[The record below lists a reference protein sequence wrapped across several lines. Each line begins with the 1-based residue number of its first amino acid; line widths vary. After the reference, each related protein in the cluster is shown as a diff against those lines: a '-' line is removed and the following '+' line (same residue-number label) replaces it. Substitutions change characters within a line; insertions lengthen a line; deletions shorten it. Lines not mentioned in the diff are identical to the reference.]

1 MAVATARPDVVDSHG
16 ATLRT
21 QNLWIG
27 GPATQILAPTTTVY
41 TTLFKEGNGTTETAA
56 ATFPMFV
63 SLKMTVFLI
72 IHAPMMR
79 VVSQKLRDAV
89 THVKTSKA

>member
-27 GPATQILAPTTTVY
+27 RPATQILAPTTTAY
-41 TTLFKEGNGTTETAA
+41 TNLFKEGNGTTETAQTTIA
-56 ATFPMFV
+56 MFV
-63 SLKMTVFLI
+63 SLKMTVFLTI
-72 IHAPMMR
+72 RATTMR
-79 VVSQKLRDAV
+79 FVSQKLRDAV
-89 THVKTSKA
+89 IHVKTSKA